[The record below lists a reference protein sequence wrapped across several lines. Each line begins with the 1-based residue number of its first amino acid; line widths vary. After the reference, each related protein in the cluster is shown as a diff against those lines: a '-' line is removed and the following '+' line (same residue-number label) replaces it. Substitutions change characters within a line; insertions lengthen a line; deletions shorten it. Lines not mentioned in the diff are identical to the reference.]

1 MKMDTKTKKYI
12 SLITMN
18 WNHENSIVIGVMFF
32 EDNKQVK
39 NIIFDGVIEKICNT
53 FVKCGKD
60 FIDLGL
66 RSVFEY
72 ERDYV
77 DGYLVAYFNG
87 IIQFKKSNRVLH
99 DYEDDS
105 DYVKHANVYR

>member
-1 MKMDTKTKKYI
+1 MEKEMKSKKYI

-18 WNHENSIVIGVMFF
+18 WKHENSIVIGVMFF

-39 NIIFDGVIEKICNT
+39 NIIFDDVIEKICNT
-53 FVKCGKD
+53 FVNCGKD
-60 FIDLGL
+60 FVDLGL
-66 RSVFEY
+66 RSVSKY

-77 DGYLVAYFNG
+77 DGYLVAYFNNL
-87 IIQFKKSNRVLH
+87 IQFKKSNFVLY

-105 DYVKHANVYR
+105 DYEKHANVYR